1 MWEVP
6 TFDSLF
12 TQMIAELQLEDDED
26 KHHEDVCIDRIVGVV
41 LTQAIT
47 SEKHSVTRIKRVD
60 MGHSDNGNTQ

>member
-1 MWEVP
+1 MCEGP

-26 KHHEDVCIDRIVGVV
+26 KHHEDVCIDRIAGVV

-47 SEKHSVTRIKRVD
+47 SDKQCD
-60 MGHSDNGNTQ
+60 